1 MKYHSSNTIS
11 ISLGQEDGG
20 EELVKTYPTMQ
31 EIGEDLVNILDVMRV
46 KVVVGLAEGAGA
58 NALLRFGSMH
68 VRRCL
73 SIVCINPNSA
83 TATMIGR
90 FLVRTKVINISKLA
104 SPWCVFLGINI
115 NY

>member
-1 MKYHSSNTIS
+1 MSMSCYKYHSSNTIL
-11 ISLGQEDGG
+11 IFLGQEDGG

-68 VRRCL
+68 VSRCL
-73 SIVCINPNSA
+73 GIVCTGES
-83 TATMIGR
+83 
-90 FLVRTKVINISKLA
+90 FLKARNIWRTCCVPKL
-104 SPWCVFLGINI
+104 F
-115 NY
+115 

>member
-1 MKYHSSNTIS
+1 MSMSCYKYHSSNTIL
-11 ISLGQEDGG
+11 IFLGQEDGG

-68 VRRCL
+68 VSRCL
-73 SIVCINPNSA
+73 GIVCINPNPA
-83 TATMIGR
+83 AATMIGG
-90 FLVRTKVINISKLA
+90 FLVRT
-104 SPWCVFLGINI
+104 
-115 NY
+115 